1 MDART
6 APRMS
11 PPALIDLEL
20 DRLSPLPLHVQIFR
34 YFQSSIAA
42 GALRKDTRLPTTR
55 DLARRLGTTRNT
67 VVVAYD
73 LLLGEG
79 LLEGRGR
86 QGTFVLEDSAFTQ
99 ERKPQNAPLRLLRE
113 GAGESGGEGQ
123 CQPRLDWWPG
133 QARAHALP
141 TAAWRN
147 ACRKAGYALP
157 PADFGDAQGDAG
169 LRKAICVWLA
179 EHRSITVDASC
190 IVVTRGSADFLRLL
204 SKHMIRAGDRCAIED
219 PGHPLVRQAFL
230 KAGADIDYVPV
241 DEEGLQIDR
250 AFRADSRPAL
260 VHLTP
265 NHQYP
270 MGGRLSAA
278 RRHLLVRQAQ
288 DHGTLILESEYGCEF
303 TYEGSDYPTLYSMAP
318 ANTILIGTF
327 ANAASPAL
335 RTGFA
340 VVPAQMVALFKAWV
354 GQAHQQAS
362 WPAQKIMEEL
372 LRSGE
377 LDRHVRRS
385 RRHYLAIRR
394 LIQKQLAPWGRYLSV
409 HGEGA
414 GLHVVLRG
422 QTAAIDSALQ
432 DALTAHGVRF
442 QSLADL
448 TARAPCRR
456 GFLFGYGHMESAMVH
471 KSLAQLVACL
481 HQVISSIEPG
491 SDR

>member
-1 MDART
+1 MA
-6 APRMS
+6 
-11 PPALIDLEL
+11 PPALVDLEL
-20 DRLSPLPLHVQIFR
+20 DRLSPTPLHVQIFT
-34 YFQSSIAA
+34 YFQSAIAV

-79 LLEGRGR
+79 LVEGRGR
-86 QGTFVLEDSAFTQ
+86 QGTIVLEGRAFTRDGHSQ
-99 ERKPQNAPLRLLRE
+99 HAPLRLLRE
-113 GAGESGGEGQ
+113 DAGGGAGEGPG
-123 CQPRLDWWPG
+123 QPRFDWWPG

-141 TAAWRN
+141 TPAWRN
-147 ACRKAGYALP
+147 ACRKAGNALP
-157 PADFGDAQGDAG
+157 PVDFGDAQGDPG
-169 LRKAICVWLA
+169 LRKAICAWLA
-179 EHRSITVDASC
+179 EHRAIAVDASR
-190 IVVTRGSADFLRLL
+190 IIVTRGSADFLRLL
-204 SKHMIRAGDRCAIED
+204 SKHMIRPGDPCAIED

-241 DEEGLQIDR
+241 DEEGLQVDR
-250 AFRADSRPAL
+250 AFSGDDKPAL

-278 RRHLLVRQAQ
+278 RRHLLVKLAQ
-288 DHGTLILESEYGCEF
+288 EHGTLILESEYGCEF

-340 VVPAQMVALFKAWV
+340 VLPARMVAPFKAWV

-377 LDRHVRRS
+377 LDRHIRRS

-394 LIQKQLAPWGRYLSV
+394 LIQKQLAPLGRYLSV

-422 QTAAIDSALQ
+422 QTAAIDNALQ
-432 DALTAHGVRF
+432 QALKARGVRF
-442 QSLADL
+442 QPLADL
-448 TARAPCRR
+448 TAAAPCRG
-456 GFLFGYGHMESAMVH
+456 GFLFGYGHMELALVH
-471 KSLAQLVACL
+471 KSLELLVSCVHEL
-481 HQVISSIEPG
+481 VDSRICS
-491 SDR
+491 